1 MTCCRSLSHCVLS
14 PPCSILMFQWCFFHM
29 YYLLVFSCLLT
40 SFFLRSILLSL
51 FPSSC
56 VLLSFHDLILSLFSS
71 TVILFPLSCNLLSF
85 FLCSIRCSILLSFFP
100 FFYCHSFFFYSVVIL
115 FAISFFPPSCIFFIF
130 NDPQTGQC

>member
-1 MTCCRSLSHCVLS
+1 MMLSFSLTL
-14 PPCSILMFQWCFFHM
+14 CSISSMFNSDVSV
-29 YYLLVFSCLLT
+29 VFLPYVFTCLLT

-71 TVILFPLSCNLLSF
+71 TVILFPLSCILLPF
-85 FLCSIRCSILLSFFP
+85 FLCSIRGSILLSFFP

-115 FAISFFPPSCIFFIF
+115 FAISFFPPSCIFFLVKVRTT
-130 NDPQTGQC
+130 QVAAW